1 VSGKSLAKTSERDGS
16 KKVDDELK
24 IAFVSK
30 PLFCE
35 LKLVASLNGE
45 KALKVDEGA
54 DEVEATNAANRR
66 TGRPLCPS
74 WMRTGI
80 ILPTLIIGQLLL

>member
-1 VSGKSLAKTSERDGS
+1 M
-16 KKVDDELK
+16 
-24 IAFVSK
+24 SK

-54 DEVEATNAANRR
+54 AEAGKAINAVKTR
-66 TGRPLCPS
+66 TGR
-74 WMRTGI
+74 T
-80 ILPTLIIGQLLL
+80 

>member
-1 VSGKSLAKTSERDGS
+1 MSKRSYWKT
-16 KKVDDELK
+16 
-24 IAFVSK
+24 FVSK

-54 DEVEATNAANRR
+54 DEDEATNVVNRR
-66 TGRPLCPS
+66 TGRPWVELGKNGKGQHLLI
-74 WMRTGI
+74 RGI
-80 ILPTLIIGQLLL
+80 QLN

>member
-1 VSGKSLAKTSERDGS
+1 MSKRSFWKT
-16 KKVDDELK
+16 
-24 IAFVSK
+24 FVSK

-66 TGRPLCPS
+66 TGRPWVEFGVNGKGQHLLF
-74 WMRTGI
+74 RGI
-80 ILPTLIIGQLLL
+80 QLN

>member
-1 VSGKSLAKTSERDGS
+1 MSKRSFWKT
-16 KKVDDELK
+16 
-24 IAFVSK
+24 FVSK

-66 TGRPLCPS
+66 PGRPWVELGKNGKGQHLLF
-74 WMRTGI
+74 RGI
-80 ILPTLIIGQLLL
+80 QLN

>member
-1 VSGKSLAKTSERDGS
+1 MSKRSFWKT
-16 KKVDDELK
+16 
-24 IAFVSK
+24 FVSK

-54 DEVEATNAANRR
+54 DEDEATNVVNRR
-66 TGRPLCPS
+66 TGRPWVEFVNGKGQHLLFK
-74 WMRTGI
+74 GI
-80 ILPTLIIGQLLL
+80 QLN